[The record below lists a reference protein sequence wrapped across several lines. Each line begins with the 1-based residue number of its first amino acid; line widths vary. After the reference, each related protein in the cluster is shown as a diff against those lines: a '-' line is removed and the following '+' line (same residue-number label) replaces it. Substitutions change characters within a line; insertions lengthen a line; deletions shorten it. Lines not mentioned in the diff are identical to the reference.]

1 MNDTD
6 DIHDYLLLELPREE
20 YANGDHLN
28 GGSFGMYRISK
39 RRSYPGCNP
48 CFTLGLRLLNDD
60 CINLKFGYA
69 NEYFKPF
76 RDIFS
81 WVAY

>member
-6 DIHDYLLLELPREE
+6 DIQDFLLLELPHEG
-20 YANGDHLN
+20 YSNGDYLN
-28 GGSFGMYRISK
+28 SGSFGIYRVSK
-39 RRSYPGCNP
+39 HRSYPGYSP
-48 CFTLGLRLLNDD
+48 CFSIGLRSLNDD